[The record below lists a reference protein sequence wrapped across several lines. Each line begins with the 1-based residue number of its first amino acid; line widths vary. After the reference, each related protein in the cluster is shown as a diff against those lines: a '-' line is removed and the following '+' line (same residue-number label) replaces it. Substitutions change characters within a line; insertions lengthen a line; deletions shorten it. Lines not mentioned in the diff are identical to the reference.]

1 MPRNSSNREIRF
13 MERPMLWPHWPYLP
27 LKRSSIAGNHFQCA
41 FLDAN
46 SRDYKKGHY
55 QLYLGFVFAPQ
66 SATKSTVYTS
76 LQAILD
82 DGWLVD

>member
-1 MPRNSSNREIRF
+1 
-13 MERPMLWPHWPYLP
+13 MLWPHWPYLP
-27 LKRSSIAGNHFQCA
+27 LKRSVKKHGIAGTEFQCA

-46 SRDYKKGHY
+46 ARDYKKGHY
-55 QLYLGFVFAPQ
+55 QLYLGFIFAPQ

-76 LQAILD
+76 LQAVLD